1 MGINSI
7 IALLGGLGAFLFG
20 MKYMG
25 EGLELAA
32 GPKMKELLEKLT
44 RNRIMGFLLGTLVT
58 IVIQSSSATTV
69 MVMGFINAEIMDLA
83 QATGVIFGANIGTT
97 ITSILIALDVSG
109 IAPICIC
116 IGAVMLLYAKK
127 KRNRY
132 IGQVVLGFGILFQG
146 LHTMSQAMSPL
157 KDSPGF
163 QEFILNAKNPLLGFV
178 VGVILCAVI
187 QSSSAAVGV
196 LQALAMQGLMP
207 LYFAAFV
214 VCGINVGSSTPPL
227 LSALNAKNNAK
238 RAACIYLIFNIVGAI
253 LFIPL
258 TILFPITQMIER
270 VIPDPVFQIA
280 VYHIIFKVVTGV
292 ILLPLVNVV
301 VKWTYRI
308 IPKQAHESAFRFE
321 YIDPNM
327 VGSPAVLSLQVG
339 REVERMCD
347 MVRKNVSDAAEGLI
361 QNDIMSANVIRER
374 EQVIDY
380 LASEITD
387 YLTKVNALQL
397 PQSVSNYM
405 GCVFHVIND
414 LEQIGDHA
422 IKILVQTEKCVE
434 MGQAYSQAA
443 QDELRQIYQ
452 MDMDLLDKTMKL
464 FRGQRPTPESW
475 LDMKLQ
481 ERTIMKLAVKA
492 QSNHMERL
500 QEKTCTFEQGLT
512 FIESLN
518 SLMRIVNHVMNIA
531 EASGS
536 ELLLNTAR
544 E

>member
-44 RNRIMGFLLGTLVT
+44 RNRIMGFLLGALVT
-58 IVIQSSSATTV
+58 VVIQSSSATTV

-347 MVRKNVSDAAEGLI
+347 LVRKNVSDAAEGLI

-492 QSNHMERL
+492 QSNHMDRL

>member
-44 RNRIMGFLLGTLVT
+44 RNRIMGFLLGALVT

-116 IGAVMLLYAKK
+116 VGAVMLLYSKK

-132 IGQVVLGFGILFQG
+132 VGQVILGFGILFQG

-157 KDSPGF
+157 KDSQAF

-214 VCGINVGSSTPPL
+214 ICGINVGSSTPPL

-258 TILFPITQMIER
+258 TILFPITQLIEQM
-270 VIPDPVFQIA
+270 IPDPVFQIA

-292 ILLPLVNVV
+292 ILLPLVNIV

-347 MVRKNVSDAAEGLI
+347 IVRKNVSDAAEGLI
-361 QNDIMSANVIRER
+361 QNDIMSANIIRER

-434 MGQAYSQAA
+434 MGQGYSQAA
-443 QDELRQIYQ
+443 QEELRQIYQ

-464 FRGQRPTPESW
+464 FRGQRPTPEGW
-475 LDMKLQ
+475 LDMKLE

-518 SLMRIVNHVMNIA
+518 SLTRIVNHVMNIA

>member
-44 RNRIMGFLLGTLVT
+44 RNRIMGFLLGALVT

-434 MGQAYSQAA
+434 MGQSYSQAA

-512 FIESLN
+512 FVESLN
-518 SLMRIVNHVMNIA
+518 SLTRIVNHVMNIA

-536 ELLLNTAR
+536 ELLLNTAK